1 MESVNAEQDVGLKSF
16 FDTIAFQHGI
26 PVTGAAFAKHMDEQ
40 DPLKHLRNHFLYPK
54 MGDLDGV
61 DLNAVDESEDAI
73 YLCGNSL
80 GLQPKNTKDLI
91 ERELDKWA
99 KMGVQGHKA
108 GEMPWAECDLLL
120 TDGQAEIVGAKTDEI
135 SIMNSLTVNLHV
147 LMLLNV
153 FCLDFHEFAFKA
165 AFYKPTPTR
174 NAVLMENKPFPS
186 DFYAVQSQVKLHGYE
201 PNECVVTLEPSEGR
215 SWLTTDEILAY
226 LEAHGDSIALVLF
239 SGVNYYSG
247 QYFDIPRIT
256 SAGKSKGCI
265 VGWDLA
271 HAAGNVPL
279 KLHEWKVDFATW
291 CSYKYLNSG
300 CGGLS
305 VVFVHE
311 EVMSSH
317 PPALRGWWGHCATTR
332 FDMTNEM
339 EFEKGCLAYRISH
352 PPALLACP
360 MLASLQV
367 FKLTTMDSLRRKSIM
382 LTGYLEYLVDYHLG
396 EHYCKVITPRN
407 PEERGCQISLKFFQD
422 VRSVNEHLKKRG
434 IVCDVRLPDVIRVT
448 PVHLYNSF
456 TDVYRF
462 VNGLLDVLSKIQA

>member
-1 MESVNAEQDVGLKSF
+1 MESMNAEQDVSLKSF
-16 FDTIAFQHGI
+16 FDTIAVQHGI
-26 PVTGAAFAKHMDEQ
+26 PVTDAAFAKHMDEQ
-40 DPLKHLRNHFLYPK
+40 DPLKHLRDHFLYPR
-54 MGDLDGV
+54 MRDLDGV
-61 DLNAVDESEDAI
+61 DLSAVDESEEAI

-80 GLQPKNTKDLI
+80 GLQPKNTKHLV

-120 TDGQAEIVGAKTDEI
+120 VDGQAEIVGARTDEI
-135 SIMNSLTVNLHV
+135 SVMNSLTVNLHV
-147 LMLLNV
+147 LM
-153 FCLDFHEFAFKA
+153 A

-174 NAVLMENKPFPS
+174 KVVLMETKPFPS
-186 DFYAVQSQVKLHGYE
+186 DF
-201 PNECVVTLEPSEGR
+201 GR
-215 SWLTTDEILAY
+215 SWLTTDEILTY
-226 LEAHGDSIALVLF
+226 LDAHGDSIALVLF

-256 SAGKSKGCI
+256 SVGKAKGCV

-311 EVMSSH
+311 EVMNSH
-317 PPALRGWWGHCATTR
+317 PPALWGWWGHCAATR

-367 FKLTTMDSLRRKSIM
+367 FKLTTMESLRRKSIM
-382 LTGYLEYLVDYHLG
+382 LTGYLEYLIDSYLS
-396 EHYCKVITPRN
+396 EHHCEIITPRN
-407 PEERGCQISLKFFQD
+407 PEERGCQISLKFSRN
-422 VRSVNEHLKKRG
+422 VRSLNEHLKKRG
-434 IVCDVRLPDVIRVT
+434 IVCDVRLPNVIRVT

-462 VNGLLDVLSKIQA
+462 VNGLLDVLGKLRA